1 MLHTR
6 CDAALRDARADYERT
21 VVVLRE
27 ENATLRRMLEAAQA
41 RVDALTTD
49 LVKSLAVTAPPVP
62 TAPAS
67 LPRRTPTDPI
77 RGLGNLLDEVPFG
90 DPAGSFADATAAS
103 IMAAEDDDGA
113 PASAAA

>member
-27 ENATLRRMLEAAQA
+27 ENATLRRMLEAAQT

-49 LVKSLAVTAPPVP
+49 LVKSLAIVPTPQPAPPSVSRK
-62 TAPAS
+62 TS
-67 LPRRTPTDPI
+67 TNPI
-77 RGLGNLLDEVPFG
+77 RGLENLLDPLNLG
-90 DPAGSFADATAAS
+90 DPNGEFSSERAAS
-103 IMAAEDDDGA
+103 LMAAEDDDGA